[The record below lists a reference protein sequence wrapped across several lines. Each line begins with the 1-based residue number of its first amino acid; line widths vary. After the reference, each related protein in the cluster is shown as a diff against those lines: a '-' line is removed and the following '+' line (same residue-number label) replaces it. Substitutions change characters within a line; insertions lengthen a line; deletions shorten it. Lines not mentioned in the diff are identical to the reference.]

1 MTYEEAKEVLSDCIK
16 HEGYSC
22 DCKFS
27 RECTSDKKTA
37 LKKVFEALEKQIP
50 MKPIIDFQPSGD
62 CYLYCP
68 TCNEVVKSHITDTPI
83 LNEYNHNHCGGC
95 GQAIDWSES

>member
-1 MTYEEAKEVLSDCIK
+1 MTYEEAKEVVSDCIK

-37 LKKVFEALEKQIP
+37 LKKAFEALGKQIP
-50 MKPIIDFQPSGD
+50 KRKRKYQGYR
-62 CYLYCP
+62 CVCGEEVAKNQRYC
-68 TCNEVVKSHITDTPI
+68 
-83 LNEYNHNHCGGC
+83 EYC
-95 GQAIDWSES
+95 GQALLDWGEVME